1 MQEQGAID
9 RQEKEQDE
17 KDIANIE
24 DQLKTLPGMKCRAPH
39 MHSWGDCIYHNAMI
53 CSVVSSE
60 KEIQV
65 NHIFLFIKSS
75 EVKTIQDKTQV
86 YHR

>member
-1 MQEQGAID
+1 MQEEGAIN
-9 RQEKEQDE
+9 KQDE

-65 NHIFLFIKSS
+65 NNISSCSVIKSS
-75 EVKTIQDKTQV
+75 N
-86 YHR
+86 Y